1 MGAADWAALSSAMMR
16 QHLSILLY
24 PKQVATLIREVGV
37 SAKAGLDGDLPTVR
51 LALPEP
57 SSAVPSNAPKAA
69 IAHLDLKTTGVE

>member
-16 QHLSILLY
+16 QHLSIL
-24 PKQVATLIREVGV
+24 VATLIREVGV